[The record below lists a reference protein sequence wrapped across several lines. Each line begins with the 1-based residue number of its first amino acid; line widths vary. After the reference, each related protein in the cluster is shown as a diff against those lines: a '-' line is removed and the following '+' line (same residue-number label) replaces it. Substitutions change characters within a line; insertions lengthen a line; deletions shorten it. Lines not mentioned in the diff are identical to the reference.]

1 MSSQNMLY
9 LSTLPNEFDKLIHV
23 HHDQHKHVLLPEAIF
38 TLEEI
43 LPSIE
48 S

>member
-1 MSSQNMLY
+1 MGSQSTLY
-9 LSTLPNEFDKLIHV
+9 LSTLLNEFDKLTHV
-23 HHDQHKHVLLPEAIF
+23 HYDRDKHVLLPETIF